1 MTDYSGRKIQYAL
14 GIESIVGT
22 AVQPTNAIRWETADF
37 YDKAT
42 DVLNASA
49 LGVLDKYSGAEV
61 VQQWSDGQIAGKVT
75 DESIGYIFLSLMG
88 GYSKTTHAGET
99 VVYDHTFSESQANQP
114 PTLTIVRTDP
124 NTTLQYTGATVKSME
139 VSVVAGDYI
148 RQTTNFVGQ
157 PSAASTYVSTYEPEN
172 EFIPKNCTVKFAAN
186 QGGIGG
192 ASAIPLHSIKLTV
205 DKGVEP
211 YYIIG
216 QNNPSVILAD
226 TTEIKGEMMLRYSAQ
241 TYYNLRFN
249 NTPQYVQV
257 TIINTAVTIGS
268 TTNPTIQFTMPLCY
282 LNDWKIDQSLDG
294 IVQQTI
300 DFEAT
305 FYPPTQNALSI
316 LLTNIVKQYEP
327 YLIS

>member
-14 GIESIVGT
+14 GIESVVAT
-22 AVQPTNAIRWETADF
+22 AVQPTNVIRWETADF

-61 VQQWSDGQIAGKVT
+61 VEQWADGQIAGKIT
-75 DESIGYIFLSLMG
+75 DESIGYLFLSLMG
-88 GYSKTTHAGET
+88 GYSKVTHSGET
-99 VVYDHTFSESQANQP
+99 VVYDHTFTESQANQP

-124 NTTLQYTGATVKSME
+124 NTILQYPGATVKSME
-139 VSVVAGDYI
+139 VNVVAGDYI
-148 RQTTNFVGQ
+148 RHTTNFTSQ
-157 PSAASTYVSTYEPEN
+157 PSAVSTYVATAEPEN
-172 EFIPKNCTVKFAAN
+172 EFIPKFCTVKFAAN
-186 QGGIGG
+186 AGGISG
-192 ASAIPLHSIKLTV
+192 ATAIPLHSIKLTV

-211 YYIIG
+211 YWIIG

-226 TTEIKGEMMLRYSAQ
+226 TTEIKGEMVLRYSNQ

-249 NTPQYVQV
+249 NTVQYVV
-257 TIINTAVTIGS
+257 VSIVNTAVTIGS
-268 TTNPTIQFTMPLCY
+268 ATNPTMTFTMPACY

-305 FYPPTQNALSI
+305 FGVPSTNALSI